1 MEDEDL
7 FAAIHNVDT
16 FYRLDMR
23 KDFVLISYPMQYYV
37 DYEVKISMPRVDKR
51 TTCKDRNFDEE
62 CVYDKFDN
70 LIPKMTPT
78 FCTVPWSKN
87 NSTVCAKE
95 EDARIALAMAQK
107 IADVEIQNCENVCTS
122 MPMVFTG
129 GTAHSDL
136 GPRPSITFN
145 FQPVIRV
152 NTEKYLYTFLN
163 LFAEVG
169 GYVGMMVG
177 YSFMTFAESFHYNCR

>member
-1 MEDEDL
+1 MDDEDL

-37 DYEVKISMPRVDKR
+37 DYEVKISMPRTNK
-51 TTCKDRNFDEE
+51 TCKDRNFDEE
-62 CVYDKFDN
+62 CVYDKFDDS
-70 LIPKMTPT
+70 IPKLTPT

-87 NSTVCAKE
+87 KSNVCNKD
-95 EDARIALAMAQK
+95 EDARIALGMAQK

-122 MPMVFTG
+122 MPMFFTG
-129 GTAHSDL
+129 GSAHSDL

-177 YSFMTFAESFHYNCR
+177 YSFMTFAEYFHYNCR